1 MADALDTLP
10 SARRALLTA
19 LKRAGEAR
27 ADELAGT
34 LGVTVSAVRQHVAA
48 LTDDGLVAHR
58 VVRRGPGRP
67 AHLYRLSEMGDG
79 LFPRAYGAIVTDLLG
94 ELELVAPEMVD
105 TLFERR
111 RLRRAERA
119 NARLAGLGFDEQV
132 AELTRILDEDGYL
145 ADAVPGPEGSWR
157 IVEHNCAILAV
168 AAKYG
173 AACGTELEFIR
184 DVLPGAVVE
193 RVAHLMAGGHVCAYE
208 VTPRVLAAPS
218 VRRRRPRKPSP
229 TS

>member
-1 MADALDTLP
+1 VADALDTLP

-27 ADELAGT
+27 ADELAEA
-34 LGVTVSAVRQHVAA
+34 LHVTVSAVRQHLAA
-48 LTDDGLVAHR
+48 LTDDGLVVHR

-67 AHLYRLSEMGDG
+67 AHLYRLSDLGDG
-79 LFPRAYGAIVTDLLG
+79 LFPRTYGAIVTELLG
-94 ELELVAPEMVD
+94 ELELEAPEMVD
-105 TLFERR
+105 KLFEGRR
-111 RLRRAERA
+111 QRRVERA
-119 NARLAGLGFDEQV
+119 KVRLDGLGFDERV
-132 AELTRILDEDGYL
+132 AELTAILDEDGYL
-145 ADAVPGPEGSWR
+145 ADAVPGPDGSWR

-184 DVLPGAVVE
+184 EVLPEATVE

-208 VTPRVLAAPS
+208 VTPRRVPLPS
-218 VRRRRPRKPSP
+218 RRRKPRKPSP